1 MSVGK
6 VYTLCL
12 RLTVDPAFAEKL
24 TTEVFLTTWR
34 NISFFREDV
43 LFSSWLTGI
52 TTYTILEWMRNKGS
66 IGDNPDQNKLQQI
79 KVSLNKKN
87 MVRFEVDIQSL
98 PHQERFAFVLHDIEK
113 YSNDEVADLL
123 SLTKENVNDIL
134 QKAYKLLKSPE
145 EVTDKKAYIDSCL
158 NSLPQIIQPENDI
171 WKYVFSALNKE
182 QASELKN
189 SDEHLKESKEKIQ
202 TEKEGKKFGFL
213 NRKKK

>member
-1 MSVGK
+1 
-6 VYTLCL
+6 
-12 RLTVDPAFAEKL
+12 
-24 TTEVFLTTWR
+24 
-34 NISFFREDV
+34 
-43 LFSSWLTGI
+43 
-52 TTYTILEWMRNKGS
+52 
-66 IGDNPDQNKLQQI
+66 
-79 KVSLNKKN
+79 
-87 MVRFEVDIQSL
+87 L
-98 PHQERFAFVLHDIEK
+98 PHQERFTFVLHDIEK

-145 EVTDKKAYIDSCL
+145 EVMDKKAYIDNCL

-182 QASELKN
+182 QVSELKN